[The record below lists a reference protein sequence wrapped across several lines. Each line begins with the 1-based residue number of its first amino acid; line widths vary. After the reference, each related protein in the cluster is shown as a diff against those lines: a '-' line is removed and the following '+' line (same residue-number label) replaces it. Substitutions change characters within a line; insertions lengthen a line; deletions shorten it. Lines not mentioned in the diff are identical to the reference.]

1 MITTSYGLLNRL
13 FKTPL
18 TTSVVATIVS
28 LILATII
35 NFIFLAP
42 QNLPMTLAVT
52 LVISAPMSY
61 LTIRIVLTMRSTI
74 EYQKVNL
81 ALERERAEILS
92 RFIRDA
98 AHEFK
103 TPLTAMTTNLYL
115 AEKTND
121 PEKKQAYTENTNN
134 QIQILNKLLDN
145 ILILTRLDSTSQGS
159 YPLQLL
165 TSAELLVDV
174 QAFTNNPRIK
184 LGSELTNNQLYLKVN
199 RSDLHLAIDH
209 MLGNALRYS
218 PETSDVA
225 LQLIQSG
232 QWLVLQIT
240 DQGQGMTEETLQHI
254 FDRFYRMD
262 ESHTSRGLGL
272 GLAITKRV
280 LELHNGHIEVL
291 SEIGKGTTFK
301 AFLPISRS

>member
-1 MITTSYGLLNRL
+1 LITTKSALLNRL
-13 FKTPL
+13 FRTPF
-18 TTSVVATIVS
+18 TTSVVATTVS
-28 LILATII
+28 LIFAAAI

-42 QNLPMTLAVT
+42 RNLPMTLAVT

-61 LTIRIVLTMRSTI
+61 LTIKIVITMRSTI
-74 EYQKVNL
+74 EYQKVKL

-92 RFIRDA
+92 KFIRDA

-103 TPLTAMTTNLYL
+103 TPLTIMTSNLYL
-115 AEKTND
+115 AEKTTD

-145 ILILTRLDSTSQGS
+145 ILILTRLDSTEQAR
-159 YPLQLL
+159 YPLQSL
-165 TSAELLVDV
+165 TAAELLTDIQSFSRSERVKIVSDV
-174 QAFTNNPRIK
+174 KN
-184 LGSELTNNQLYLKVN
+184 NNQQLKVN
-199 RSDLHLAIDH
+199 RSDLHLAIEH

-218 PETSDVA
+218 PETSDVT
-225 LQLIQSG
+225 LQIIPSG
-232 QWLVLQIT
+232 QWLIIQVT
-240 DQGQGMTEETLQHI
+240 DQGQGMTTETIQHI

-280 LELHNGHIEVL
+280 FELHDGHIEVQ
-291 SEIGKGTTFK
+291 SEIGKGTTIK
-301 AFLPISRS
+301 ALLPISRS